1 MSIQIISFNADEI
14 INKSYYGP
22 FATSWLVL
30 SNEQFLPYCVGMKVQ
45 IEMSSSHSPS
55 GAISEMFNKLNKK
68 GKNYSG
74 LSLMGFDN
82 SNIIE
87 ELFFDGSLYHKLIG
101 IGTIDG
107 MELEKDFAPHFYGD
121 NLKVAE
127 FEDETP

>member
-1 MSIQIISFNADEI
+1 EI

-87 ELFFDGSLYHKLIG
+87 ELFFDVNFQPFKIKVNEKLG
-101 IGTIDG
+101 IFVSQIDSCII
-107 MELEKDFAPHFYGD
+107 EIYKD